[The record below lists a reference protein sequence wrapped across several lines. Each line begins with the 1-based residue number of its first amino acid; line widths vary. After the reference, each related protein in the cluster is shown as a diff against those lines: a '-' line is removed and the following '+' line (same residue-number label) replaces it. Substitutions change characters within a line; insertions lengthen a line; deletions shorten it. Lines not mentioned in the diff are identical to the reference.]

1 MTIQEFQH
9 QIFEVAA
16 ASRIC
21 DVPIVR
27 QIVSASISIRVPLT
41 VGNFIDI
48 FYNRQSDRIAYAL
61 IESGNRI
68 FGADNTGGWHIHPF
82 DDPANYLPLA
92 SAMTFAEF
100 IKEIEQHYQLT
111 P

>member
-1 MTIQEFQH
+1 EFQH
-9 QIFEVAA
+9 HIFEVAA
-16 ASRIC
+16 AARIC

-27 QIVSASISIRVPLT
+27 QIGLASISIRVPLT
-41 VGNFIDI
+41 IGNFIDI

-82 DDPANYLPLA
+82 ENPANHLPLTT
-92 SAMTFAEF
+92 AMTFAEF
-100 IKEIEQHYQLT
+100 IKAIEQHYQIS